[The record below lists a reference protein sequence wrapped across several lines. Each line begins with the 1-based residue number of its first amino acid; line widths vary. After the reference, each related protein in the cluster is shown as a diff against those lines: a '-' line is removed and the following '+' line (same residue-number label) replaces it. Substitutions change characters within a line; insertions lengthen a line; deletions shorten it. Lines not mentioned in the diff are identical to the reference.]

1 MLLFWESKWLAHITT
16 STKKMFH
23 YQKKRSNHARG
34 YLHAKNAATYTLSSQ
49 RREPFKMFKAAI
61 KTWPT
66 IGVIYTA
73 NLKQHNYIDIF
84 SDDGFDCSISW
95 HYSDNAAE
103 QRGKLLEVGLFKRWS
118 KRVLLFNTWES
129 MCKDD
134 NGSNEM
140 VIYKI
145 KNTFRQCYIII
156 LINMSVWYLC

>member
-1 MLLFWESKWLAHITT
+1 
-16 STKKMFH
+16 
-23 YQKKRSNHARG
+23 
-34 YLHAKNAATYTLSSQ
+34 
-49 RREPFKMFKAAI
+49 MFKAAI

-134 NGSNEM
+134 NGSNEL
-140 VIYKI
+140 VD
-145 KNTFRQCYIII
+145 
-156 LINMSVWYLC
+156 L